1 MDDRSRVLAAAAVG
15 AVVGGLWGWLY
26 LTSRGAELREQI
38 DPALNRTFDVIGKAQ
53 SLIGIGAAVTKSA

>member
-15 AVVGGLWGWLY
+15 AVLGGLWGWFY
-26 LTSRGAELREQI
+26 LTSRGAELRERV

-53 SLIGIGAAVTKSA
+53 SLIEVGAALTKSA